1 MIERPSI
8 PTIIDSNIFNVDTD
22 KERDIK
28 IIDIDIEDRFP
39 LRVVE
44 VPDVYDDF
52 VSVRQFALEL
62 PCMFSQDLHKDVTN
76 YPGYRGSYLCD
87 QTPLWTLINNV
98 LLKHFSEE
106 WGGRFTKPIF
116 FPFVT
121 GIINTKHIQK
131 IAGNKAPLASLLP
144 HTDKMPGLYGYFAGL
159 VYLNLPDEC
168 AGGTGFYTSKSV
180 DGQLMYESKM
190 APNTMVLYQQRI
202 PHSSEI
208 KYKDYLEKFR
218 ITQNFFIGDK
228 YYWF

>member
-1 MIERPSI
+1 MIEQPSI
-8 PTIIDSNIFNVDTD
+8 PKIIDSNIFNVDPN

-28 IIDIDIEDRFP
+28 ITRIDIEDRFP
-39 LRVVE
+39 LKVAE
-44 VPDVYDDF
+44 IPNIYEDY

-62 PCMFSQDLHKDVTN
+62 PCMFAQSTQQNTN

-87 QTPLWTLINNV
+87 QTPLWTLVNDV

-106 WGGRFTKPIF
+106 WGGPFTKPIY

-131 IAGNKAPLASLLP
+131 RTTYDKPFVSLLP
-144 HTDKMPGLYGYFAGL
+144 HQDKMPPSPGMFAG
-159 VYLNLPDEC
+159 VIYLNLPNEC
-168 AGGTGFYTSKSV
+168 VRGTSFYTSSI
-180 DGQLMYESKM
+180 DGQRMYETKM
-190 APNTMVLYQQRI
+190 TPNTLVLYQQRI
-202 PHSSEI
+202 PHSAEM
-208 KYKDYLEKFR
+208 KYDDYREHFR